1 MNLVLLLLV
10 TARALAGEVYRGMEI
25 CVGDPHAHTGLS
37 GDGAS
42 ADLQRGCAACGSLD
56 GLLDFAAARGLD
68 WVAVSDHVNGGATMD
83 ADGWLRLRDV
93 LARPSP
99 VTVVPAAELALAWIG
114 GEPVGH
120 RNLMLFGD
128 EAQLR
133 GITLDE
139 VRPFGEEIYVDQCD
153 DLAAWMQRLTA
164 TRGPALL
171 IPHHPAVRLPS
182 VTDWDCFAPA
192 WSPVVEVY
200 SSHGNSLD
208 EARGY
213 DLSPFLEPSALVQT
227 AMAPEG
233 PALRMGFLAGSDRH
247 DTRPGD
253 TCSPL
258 RFQTRQPYLGGLTL
272 ALVPEGEGCTRA
284 ALYEALLARRTVA
297 STGPA
302 VPVSVVW
309 RQDASV
315 LAGLGDPV
323 NVHDDA
329 DLALD
334 VNVPGGWSR
343 FVAEVVAVTPDG
355 EVPLV
360 PYGAGWSASWP
371 AGAAPAWAYAALRLV
386 GTQREGC
393 ADGGADTDEWLW
405 VSPSWI
411 QEVGADLDGDG
422 HAWREDCDDHDARVH
437 PGAVDAPYDGLDAD
451 CLGDDDADR
460 DGDGAPWPDD
470 CDDHDPGVRPGVG
483 DASCD
488 GRDEDCDGVVDED
501 ADTLASYLDEDGD
514 GFGVAGT
521 RVDTCA
527 RPSGWVDRAGDCDD
541 GASAVHPGAVD
552 ASGDGVD
559 ADCDGSEGD
568 VADGHGCGG
577 SRPFPALALVALA
590 TLAGASRRRSTS
602 RGVGVG

>member
-10 TARALAGEVYRGMEI
+10 NARAVAGEVYRGMET
-25 CVGDPHAHTGLS
+25 CVGDPHAHTGIS
-37 GDGAS
+37 ADGAS
-42 ADLQRGCAACGSLD
+42 SDLQRGCAGCGSLD
-56 GLLDFAAARGLD
+56 GVLDFAAARGLD

-83 ADGWLRLRDV
+83 ADGWRRLQEV
-93 LARPSP
+93 LARPSR
-99 VTVVPAAELALAWIG
+99 VTVVPAAELAFVWTG
-114 GEPVGH
+114 GAPVGH

-133 GITLDE
+133 GLTLDE
-139 VRPFGEEIYVDQCD
+139 VRPFGEEIYVDRCE
-153 DLAAWMQRLTA
+153 DLSAWMQRVTA
-164 TRGPALL
+164 QRGPALL
-171 IPHHPAVRLPS
+171 IPHHPAIRLPS
-182 VTDWDCFAPA
+182 VTDWGCFAPA

-258 RFQTRQPYLGGLTL
+258 RFQTRQPYLGGVTL
-272 ALVPEGEGCTRA
+272 ALVPEAEGCTRT

-302 VPVSVVW
+302 VPVSVTW
-309 RQDASV
+309 HQDANV
-315 LAGLGDPV
+315 LAMLGEPV
-323 NVHDDA
+323 AAHDDA
-329 DLALD
+329 DLTLN
-334 VNVPGGWSR
+334 VSVPGSWSR

-360 PYGAGWSASWP
+360 PHGADWSTSWA

-405 VSPSWI
+405 ASPSWI

-422 HAWREDCDDHDARVH
+422 HAWREDCDDHDAHVH
-437 PGAVDAPYDGLDAD
+437 PGALDAPYDGVDAD

-460 DGDGAPWPDD
+460 DGDGAPWPED
-470 CDDHDPGVRPGVG
+470 CDDDDATVRPGLG

-488 GRDEDCDGVVDED
+488 GRDEDCDGVTDED
-501 ADTLASYLDEDGD
+501 AGALAWYVDDDGD

-521 RVDTCA
+521 RVDACA
-527 RPSGWVDRAGDCDD
+527 RPAGFAERAGDCDD
-541 GASAVHPGAVD
+541 HAFAVHPGASD
-552 ASGDGVD
+552 ASRDGID
-559 ADCDGSEGD
+559 ADCDGIDAD
-568 VADGHGCGG
+568 VADGLGCGSG
-577 SRPFPALALVALA
+577 RALPAFVLVVLGAA
-590 TLAGASRRRSTS
+590 ACASRRHRAA
-602 RGVGVG
+602 RGVVAG